1 MTNSKY
7 LPEIDGLRAL
17 AVISVIINHFNK
29 QLLPNGYLGVDI
41 FFVISGY
48 VITSSIF
55 SRRNSEFKEF
65 IISFYTRR
73 LKRLMPSLLI
83 FIFITLLFTL
93 FVDPNPQFSIRTGFF
108 SLFGMSNIYL
118 YLQSTDY
125 FGSAAELNTFTHTW
139 SLGIEEQFYLIFPF
153 MAWFSGFANKKNN
166 SSKSFILSLAFLSCL
181 SLALFLGFYNSNF
194 PAAYFLIFS
203 RFWEI
208 ALGSMLFA
216 SLKLKKFILDS
227 FKNIKAELI
236 LFLILFLL
244 PLPNQFGQF
253 STILI
258 VLLTSVFILKVKESK
273 FLLKILTNKKIVK
286 VGLISYPIYLWH
298 WPVIVISRWTIGIH
312 WWTVPF
318 QLFSIYFL
326 SLFSF
331 EFIETPFN
339 LVSKFFTNL
348 RVYLLSSFSIILFSF
363 GIIFID
369 KNYNNQLLLA
379 KDRFKLDDIYQFKGT
394 FTKTLYKDCHTS
406 SNIAEDALK
415 GKIKITKDFINNC
428 FFEISKKNQVIAFL
442 GDSHNLA
449 LAPLVEKIAEENQV
463 NIFFH
468 SRSGC
473 AFPSQSITTRFG
485 CYEVSNSMEEFILKR
500 LFKSKKGILVL
511 NSYLSS
517 HFVEGG
523 KHSKQFLKGQHL
535 KNYSVKDNLNSYIK
549 KLREL
554 TINLKET
561 NSHLVVFAPL
571 PQFKRYYP
579 EICTPNKLKPNWSL
593 NDECKRESRNF
604 LSNQRNE
611 IIFNLNKLDKENNN
625 FHLYDPFDL
634 FCDNKFCYPWK
645 DKDLYFVDKHH
656 LSVKGARLIYDDFL
670 YFLLKRNLFTK
681 EINLQENKIIYN

>member
-7 LPEIDGLRAL
+7 LHEIDGLRAI

-55 SRRNSEFKEF
+55 SRRNSEFKDF
-65 IISFYTRR
+65 IISFYARR

-93 FVDPNPQFSIRTGFF
+93 FVDPYPQFSIRTGFF

-125 FGSAAELNTFTHTW
+125 FGRAAELNTFTHTW

-153 MAWFSGFANKKNN
+153 ISWFSGFAKKKNN
-166 SSKSFILSLAFLSCL
+166 VSKSLILCLSFLSFL
-181 SLALFLGFYNSNF
+181 SLALFLGLYKLNF

-203 RFWEI
+203 CFCEI
-208 ALGSMLFA
+208 AFGSMIFA
-216 SLKLKKFILDS
+216 SLKLKNFILDT
-227 FKNIKAELI
+227 FKNIKVELI

-244 PLPNQFGQF
+244 PLPNKFGQLF
-253 STILI
+253 TILI

-318 QLFSIYFL
+318 QIIIIYYL

-331 EFIETPFN
+331 EFIETPFK
-339 LVSKFFTNL
+339 LVSQFFTNL
-348 RVYLLSSFSIILFSF
+348 RVYLLSIFSIILFSF
-363 GIIFID
+363 GIIVID
-369 KNYNNQLLLA
+369 KNYNNQFLLA
-379 KDRFKLDDIYQFKGT
+379 KNRFKLDDIYQFKGK
-394 FTKTLYKDCHTS
+394 FTKIAYKDCHTS

-415 GKIKITKDFINNC
+415 GKIKISKDFINNC
-428 FFEISKKNQVIAFL
+428 FFEFSNENQLIAFL
-442 GDSHNLA
+442 GDSHTLA
-449 LAPLVEKIAEENQV
+449 LAPLVEKIAEENEL

-485 CYEVSNSMEEFILKR
+485 CYEVSNSMEDFILKR
-500 LFKSKKGILVL
+500 LYKSKKGILVL
-511 NSYLSS
+511 KSYLSS

-523 KHSKQFLKGQHL
+523 QHSKQFLKSQTL
-535 KNYSVKDNLNSYIK
+535 KNDSVKDNLNAYIT

-554 TINLKET
+554 TNNLKET

-579 EICTPNKLKPNWSL
+579 EICTPNNLKPKWSL
-593 NDECKRESRNF
+593 KDECKRESRHF
-604 LSNQRNE
+604 LNNQRNE
-611 IIFNLNKLDKENNN
+611 IVLNLNKLDKEYNN
-625 FHLYDPFDL
+625 FHLYDSFDL
-634 FCDNKFCYPWK
+634 FCDQKFCYPWK

-670 YFLLKRNLFTK
+670 YFLLERNLFTK
-681 EINLQENKIIYN
+681 EINLKENKLINN